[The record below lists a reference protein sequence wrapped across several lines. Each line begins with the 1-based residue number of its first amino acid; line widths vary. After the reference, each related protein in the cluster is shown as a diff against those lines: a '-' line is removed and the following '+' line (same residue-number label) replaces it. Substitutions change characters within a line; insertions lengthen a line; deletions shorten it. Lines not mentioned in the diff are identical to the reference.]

1 MALGGNIGGI
11 RNPVIDSLIQYTG
24 AAASIESSIIASRA
38 LDRVLLW
45 GFYHVP
51 LGQVDQERFIFWD
64 KFSRPEKETIAKYE
78 YLVGS
83 AIRILDSW
91 WTKPSQENN

>member
-1 MALGGNIGGI
+1 MPLGGNIGGI
-11 RNPVIDSLIQYTG
+11 RNPIIDSLIQHAE
-24 AAASIESSIIASRA
+24 AAPSIESSMIASRA

-51 LGQVDQERFIFWD
+51 LGQIDQERFIFWD
-64 KFSRPEKETIAKYE
+64 KFSRPEKEAIAEYE

-83 AIRILDSW
+83 TIRILDSW
-91 WTKPSQENN
+91 WAKPPQESD